1 MKGLSHGLMAPYI
14 HTGGE
19 GMDVVDYMSN
29 VHISCEFEGI
39 TNFRQLSCRLN
50 CRKETN
56 LSDDRFCAATTTLF
70 CKDCSQIRKFCV
82 REHHPR

>member
-39 TNFRQLSCRLN
+39 TNFRQTELSSKL
-50 CRKETN
+50 
-56 LSDDRFCAATTTLF
+56 
-70 CKDCSQIRKFCV
+70 
-82 REHHPR
+82 P